1 MSWRFESTTAGGV
14 MTCHATKD
22 GTSVARAEAL
32 AAMGAD
38 ASFRSAWIAFL
49 RDAPFRAFFLET
61 PPTTRAHQHL
71 PFELVLIDAPPL
83 AVVRADET
91 SFAAELVRAPQQ
103 DVLTFPNLG
112 GDAVLVV
119 PAPRGPKEAYG
130 HLAAFVRLAPPDQ
143 VDATFVA
150 LAHTIDARL
159 GDAPLWVSTAGLGVA
174 WLHLRLDARPKYY
187 RHALYKAAP

>member
-1 MSWRFESTTAGGV
+1 MSWHFESTTSGGV
-14 MTCHATKD
+14 IRGRVTKD
-22 GTSVARAEAL
+22 GAVVTRADAL
-32 AAMGAD
+32 AAMADD
-38 ASFRSAWIAFL
+38 ASFRSAWTAFL

-91 SFAAELVRAPQQ
+91 SFASELVRAPQH

-119 PAPRGPKEAYG
+119 PAPRGPNEAYA

-150 LAHTIDARL
+150 LARAIEASLDAQ
-159 GDAPLWVSTAGLGVA
+159 PLWVSTAGLGVA
-174 WLHLRLDARPKYY
+174 WLHLRLDSRPKYY
-187 RHALYKAAP
+187 RYAVYKSPP

>member
-14 MTCHATKD
+14 ISARATED
-22 GTSVARAEAL
+22 GLAVTRAEAL
-32 AAMGAD
+32 TAMGAD

-61 PPTTRAHQHL
+61 PPTTRAHQDR
-71 PFELVLIDAPPL
+71 PFELALIDAPPL

-91 SFAAELVRAPQQ
+91 SFTSELVRAPQQ

-119 PAPRGPKEAYG
+119 PAPRGPKEAYA
-130 HLAAFVRLAPPDQ
+130 HLASFVRLAPPDQ

-150 LAHTIDARL
+150 LAHAIESRL

-174 WLHLRLDARPKYY
+174 WLHLRLDSRPKYY
-187 RHALYKAAP
+187 RHAPYKAVP